1 VNALL
6 FILAVQAPVLHLDG
20 QRFKDVN

>member
-1 VNALL
+1 VNAFL